1 MSEAPTEGGGRFKLF
16 LVLAIVIVALCAI
29 GYLAGQL
36 NARTY
41 YLVRDA
47 KDPRVVLVHRGS
59 PLPFYNKP
67 FVPQNDAERAAYAPL
82 SVPATWGGPT
92 SQSFGDR
99 AELDRGIYAIVEK
112 ELRDELYTGKLPNMD
127 AADAIMRRIDNL
139 SGLTDEDRRGLREL
153 KADYAYL
160 RAKKILDGLP
170 ALLDEARRMCDEA
183 DRQGTGKLGD
193 PKQLAARATQ
203 WQQALQQVNAPA
215 PQSPWYLP
223 PGFVSPAGVPVA
235 PATPAPPT
243 APATPAP
250 GPTAPAPVA
259 PVPAP
264 APVPVP
270 APAPAPAT

>member
-36 NARTY
+36 NARTF

-47 KDPRVVLVHRGS
+47 GDQRLLVVHRGS
-59 PLPFYNKP
+59 PLPFYDKP
-67 FVPQNDAERAAYAPL
+67 FTPHNDAERAAYAPIRI
-82 SVPATWGGPT
+82 PANWAGPAR
-92 SQSFGDR
+92 QSFGDR

-112 ELRDELYTGKLPNMD
+112 ELRDELYSGKLPNMD
-127 AADAIMRRIDNL
+127 AADAVVRRIDNL

-160 RAKKILDGLP
+160 RAKRILDGLP

-203 WQQALQQVNAPA
+203 WQQALQQVNAPVA
-215 PQSPWYLP
+215 PASWYLP
-223 PGFVSPAGVPVA
+223 PGFVAPAIQPAVPAAGAPAA
-235 PATPAPPT
+235 PATPTGQTTSPT
-243 APATPAP
+243 AA
-250 GPTAPAPVA
+250 
-259 PVPAP
+259 
-264 APVPVP
+264 P
-270 APAPAPAT
+270 APAPAPAPTPAPAPVPAP

>member
-1 MSEAPTEGGGRFKLF
+1 MSEAPTEGGSRFKLF

-41 YLVRDA
+41 YLVRDL
-47 KDPRVVLVHRGS
+47 KDPRLVQVHRGS
-59 PLPFYNKP
+59 PLPFYVKP
-67 FVPQNDAERAAYAPL
+67 FVAQNDGERAAYAPL
-82 SVPATWGGPT
+82 QVPATWGGPQK
-92 SQSFGDR
+92 QSFGDR

-112 ELRDELYTGKLPNMD
+112 QLREELYTGKLPSMD

-193 PKQLAARATQ
+193 PKQLAARAAQ

-215 PQSPWYLP
+215 APTPWYLP
-223 PGFVSPAGVPVA
+223 PGFAAPTVQPAAPVTPTAPGAPVA
-235 PATPAPPT
+235 PA
-243 APATPAP
+243 P
-250 GPTAPAPVA
+250 GPAAPAPVA
-259 PVPAP
+259 PAP
-264 APVPVP
+264 APVP
-270 APAPAPAT
+270 APAPAPAPAK